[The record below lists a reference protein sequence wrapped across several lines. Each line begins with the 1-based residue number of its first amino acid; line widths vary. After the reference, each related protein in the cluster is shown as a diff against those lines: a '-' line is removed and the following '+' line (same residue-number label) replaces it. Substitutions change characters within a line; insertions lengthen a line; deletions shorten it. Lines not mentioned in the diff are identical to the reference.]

1 MGKVQDYAEPWWVKC
16 AAHPLCRGQLVRAF
30 VPHVDLVPN
39 TLVPEGRTNPTSHD
53 QARYKIQTLRVGD
66 LHEKPTLPVAALPSR
81 EGEVF
86 TVHRAKVRPCIVV
99 SIGGPEVPKELRP
112 SSSPRWQSSP
122 TALIAP
128 LYGTERNDQRAG
140 WHPPLLDRIRRCEY
154 PQFML
159 DTIPGAK
166 CESVVRFDHMQ
177 PVGRHH
183 DSYQPS
189 EHRLSDDALLLVD
202 EWLTWL
208 KTGVLG
214 EETVLADIRTGLMA
228 EDAPGAV
235 GPARAT
241 TATPQVR

>member
-1 MGKVQDYAEPWWVKC
+1 
-16 AAHPLCRGQLVRAF
+16 
-30 VPHVDLVPN
+30 
-39 TLVPEGRTNPTSHD
+39 
-53 QARYKIQTLRVGD
+53 
-66 LHEKPTLPVAALPSR
+66 
-81 EGEVF
+81 
-86 TVHRAKVRPCIVV
+86 
-99 SIGGPEVPKELRP
+99 
-112 SSSPRWQSSP
+112 
-122 TALIAP
+122 
-128 LYGTERNDQRAG
+128 
-140 WHPPLLDRIRRCEY
+140 
-154 PQFML
+154 ML

-228 EDAPGAV
+228 EDAPGAM